1 MQFIVPRPH
10 HVYDSLIQKQ
20 CAMEPRKFLCLLSV
34 LLARGLF
41 KISFYDGMFC
51 VGIAATGMNRFKGH
65 GSLNNFAS
73 VTQGFLLQHP
83 FQTSLSNLVL
93 GTVVHKPSNPSR

>member
-1 MQFIVPRPH
+1 MCDGASKV
-10 HVYDSLIQKQ
+10 SLSFD
-20 CAMEPRKFLCLLSV
+20 CAASKRSLQDN
-34 LLARGLF
+34 
-41 KISFYDGMFC
+41 FYDGMSC